1 LAALWR
7 TIDDESSATVGP
19 LSVFVDID
27 VSFRPLGSLGPHA
40 GALRSACLT
49 QADLVALLDVV
60 ETECADALRV
70 IGIMGYDAQLA
81 ALPDRY
87 VGWGDKNKYMH
98 KKEKDPREK
107 SKLTKKKKKKKKK
120 KHTSSRS
127 SFRSRMETLAYRAL
141 KWVSAPDV
149 AYKRAAARA
158 ELERRCGSSSSSAP
172 AIFVNGGGTGSLAT
186 ALADNSLT
194 EVTVGSALVRPHLF
208 AGTCELR
215 GDPALLVA
223 LRVTRVPYPV
233 E

>member
-87 VGWGDKNKYMH
+87 VGWGTSIYTKRRKIHEKN
-98 KKEKDPREK
+98 
-107 SKLTKKKKKKKKK
+107 TNKKKKKKKKK
-120 KHTSSRS
+120 KKPSSRS